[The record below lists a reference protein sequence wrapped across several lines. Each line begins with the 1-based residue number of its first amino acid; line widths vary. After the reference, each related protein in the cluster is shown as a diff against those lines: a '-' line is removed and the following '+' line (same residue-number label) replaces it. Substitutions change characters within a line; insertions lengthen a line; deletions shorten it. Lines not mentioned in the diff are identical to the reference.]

1 MRQNH
6 GFDAIDVW
14 TAAVTPAIATIATLA
29 FSLPYLFSILLFYG
43 LPGLI
48 IGIRHQSWMTIGKSA
63 FFAIITSIPVGVV
76 VDYVGTSSGIWY
88 VPRTLFPIRFVG
100 LIPFEDLLWLS
111 SATFFILVEFLSAA
125 PSIEL
130 LEVDH
135 RLAKYSAVAYCIAAV
150 LVSLAKSHPAIAEW
164 SDPYAYLALG
174 LLVFA
179 FPSTV
184 ILTLSRVEFSRTALV
199 VASFLYATV
208 AFEISATILG
218 QWSFPGHYSIPPLN
232 FFGISSIPIEELVF
246 VGVFGPLTTIA
257 LYRVLGNSSAK

>member
-1 MRQNH
+1 MRQKH
-6 GFDAIDVW
+6 GLDAIDVW
-14 TAAVTPAIATIATLA
+14 TAAVTPAIATITTLA
-29 FSLPYLFSILLFYG
+29 FSLPYLVSILLFYG

-48 IGIRHQSWMTIGKSA
+48 VGIRHQSWTTIGKSA
-63 FFAIITSIPVGVV
+63 LFAGITSIPVGVV

-111 SATFFILVEFLSAA
+111 AATFFILVEFLSAA
-125 PSIEL
+125 PSIESF
-130 LEVDH
+130 EVDH
-135 RLAKYSAVAYCIAAV
+135 RLAKYSVVSYCVAAV
-150 LVSLAKSHPAIAEW
+150 LVSLAKSYPGIAEW
-164 SDPYAYLALG
+164 RDPYAYLVLG

-179 FPSTV
+179 LPSTV
-184 ILTLSRVEFSRTALV
+184 ILTLSRFEFSRTAIV

-208 AFEISATILG
+208 AFEVAATILG
-218 QWSFPGHYSIPPLN
+218 QWSFPGHYSITPLN

-257 LYRVLGNSSAK
+257 FYRVLGSGSAK